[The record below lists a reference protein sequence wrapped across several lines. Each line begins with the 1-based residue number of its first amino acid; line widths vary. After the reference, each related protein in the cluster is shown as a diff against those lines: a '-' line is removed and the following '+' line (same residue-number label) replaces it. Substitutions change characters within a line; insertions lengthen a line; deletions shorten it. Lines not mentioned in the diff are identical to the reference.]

1 MHRGVKLLIIKE
13 IKDLLRDPKI
23 IIGMILFPALIFP
36 LLGAAMSVT
45 TSSTIEK
52 AYGNLT
58 VFMIDNDGGNQ
69 VEALKRYF
77 NSSNVDLR
85 VLAGDPSNVSKTLDG
100 GDVLVY
106 VPAGFSQNITSDLK
120 GNIVLFINFKDFSM
134 VEFIKS
140 GRVDALLITFGQNLT
155 NSKISSG
162 MPGTDPGSILSPLAI
177 DYESVIKGSP
187 QPISP
192 AFLQN
197 TVRTQGIMGPI
208 VITIVL
214 ILAMQIAATSM
225 AVEKEA
231 KTLEIL
237 LTIPVSRL
245 SILFSK
251 LGGSVT
257 IALLATIANIL
268 SMTYYINALTAS
280 ITDATGGMDLAA
292 VGLAPSIEGY
302 AILGLTLFGSLISA
316 LAIAITL
323 GTLAQDVRGAESL
336 IGVIMVPIFL
346 PTIILMLGDI
356 NALPPAVQV
365 MLYLIPFTYPVLASQ
380 ALFTGNYGMILIGLA
395 YMAAFTFMTLYV
407 AAKVFSTE
415 KIMTAKLTLNLRKR
429 KKGK

>member
-140 GRVDALLITFGQNLT
+140 GRVDALLIAFGQNLT

-177 DYESVIKGSP
+177 NYESVIKGSP

-356 NALPPAVQV
+356 NALPPSVQV

>member
-268 SMTYYINALTAS
+268 SMTYYINVLTAS

>member
-1 MHRGVKLLIIKE
+1 LHRGVKLLIIKE

-140 GRVDALLITFGQNLT
+140 GRVDALLIAFGQNLT

-268 SMTYYINALTAS
+268 SMTYYINVLTAS